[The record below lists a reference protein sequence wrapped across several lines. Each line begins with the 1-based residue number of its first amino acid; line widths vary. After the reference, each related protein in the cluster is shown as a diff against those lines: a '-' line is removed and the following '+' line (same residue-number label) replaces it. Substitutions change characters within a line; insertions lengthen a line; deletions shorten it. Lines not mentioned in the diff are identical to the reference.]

1 MTTTIVKIVLIP
13 HLKNESSAEE
23 DAILEIRPEE
33 ESNSEVTNEFQ
44 NFILKTKHGGALV
57 HSHV

>member
-1 MTTTIVKIVLIP
+1 VLIP
-13 HLKNESSAEE
+13 HIESSAEE